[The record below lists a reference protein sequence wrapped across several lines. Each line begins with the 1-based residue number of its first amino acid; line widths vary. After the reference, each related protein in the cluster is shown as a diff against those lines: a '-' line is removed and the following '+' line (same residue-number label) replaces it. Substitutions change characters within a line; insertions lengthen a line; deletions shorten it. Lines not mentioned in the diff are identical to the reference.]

1 MMRRIKI
8 WRRGRVN
15 DEMKKRKDENKAS
28 EEQRAGAT
36 DTNETVD
43 HPQESEKELQPA
55 DRDGNGSGNSSATD
69 EGVSSTQPALADEG
83 QSEVS
88 DQTVVALRKEVA
100 SLREMMEKSIA
111 REQEKNV
118 AGQQLEDLYR
128 YCPELRES
136 GLPQKVREDIE
147 AGIPPVA
154 AYALAL
160 RRATAERQAISALN
174 EKNRELSSGGL
185 SQGSG
190 EDFFTADEVKA
201 MNAGQVRQNYDKI
214 MASMKHWH

>member
-1 MMRRIKI
+1 MD
-8 WRRGRVN
+8 N
-15 DEMKKRKDENKAS
+15 
-28 EEQRAGAT
+28 
-36 DTNETVD
+36 
-43 HPQESEKELQPA
+43 PQECEKELQPA
-55 DRDGNGSGNSSATD
+55 DRDGNGTGNSSATD
-69 EGVSSTQPALADEG
+69 EGVSPTQQALADEG
-83 QSEVS
+83 QGEVS
-88 DQTVVALRKEVA
+88 DPAVVALRKEVA

-111 REQEKNV
+111 SKQEKTV
-118 AGQQLEDLYR
+118 AEQQLEELYR
-128 YCPELRES
+128 FCPELREG

-154 AYALAL
+154 AYAMEL

-174 EKNRELSSGGL
+174 DKNRELSSGGL